1 MNKEK
6 AIEYLTRMKSHFNC
20 RNNDILTDEQKE
32 IKECF
37 EMAIAA
43 LKATRNVGKWKYRE
57 LDNFR
62 KYSVTCSAC
71 GVEYIDNYDGYIDP
85 SIFEYCPK
93 CGAKMIN

>member
-6 AIEYLTRMKSHFNC
+6 AIEVLQALCAFNHP
-20 RNNDILTDEQKE
+20 QE
-32 IKECF
+32 IREALDF
-37 EMAIAA
+37 AIAA
-43 LKATRNVGKWKYRE
+43 VKATRNTGKWKYKE

-93 CGAKMIN
+93 CGAKMDN